1 MEGAPD
7 RARPRHRKTDRYMQ
21 LEIEIKAEDGRY
33 VVIPR
38 GEVDLVTQAQLKEVI
53 NELVVAGNVD
63 IIVDLDETT
72 FLDSTGLGALIGA
85 RRKTHA
91 FMGSFAIV
99 CTQERLLKLFRITSL
114 DKVFAIRDTRSE
126 ALARPERA
134 ERLQDG
140 QPA

>member
-1 MEGAPD
+1 MEGAHGDERSPSMTED
-7 RARPRHRKTDRYMQ
+7 LYMQ

-38 GEVDLVTQAQLKEVI
+38 GEVDLVTQAQLKEAI
-53 NELVVAGNVD
+53 NELVVGGNVD

-99 CTQERLLKLFRITSL
+99 CTQERMLKLFRITSL
-114 DKVFAIRDTRSE
+114 DKVFAIRDSRAE

-134 ERLQDG
+134 EA
-140 QPA
+140 PA

>member
-1 MEGAPD
+1 
-7 RARPRHRKTDRYMQ
+7 MQ

-33 VVIPR
+33 VVITS
-38 GEVDLVTQAQLKEVI
+38 GEVDLVTQAQLKEAI

-63 IIVDLDETT
+63 LIVDLDETT

-99 CTQERLLKLFRITSL
+99 CTQERMLKLFRITSL
-114 DKVFAIRDTRSE
+114 DKVFAIRSSRSE

-134 ERLQDG
+134 EEMGLQDG

>member
-1 MEGAPD
+1 
-7 RARPRHRKTDRYMQ
+7 MQ

-38 GEVDLVTQAQLKEVI
+38 GEVDLVTQVQLKEAI
-53 NELVVAGNVD
+53 NDLVVAGNVD

-99 CTQERLLKLFRITSL
+99 CNQERMLKLFRITSL
-114 DKVFAIRDTRSE
+114 DKVFAIRETRSD

-134 ERLQDG
+134 EQINLQDG

>member
-1 MEGAPD
+1 
-7 RARPRHRKTDRYMQ
+7 MQ

-72 FLDSTGLGALIGA
+72 FLDSTGLGALSGA

>member
-1 MEGAPD
+1 
-7 RARPRHRKTDRYMQ
+7 MQ

-33 VVIPR
+33 VVTPR
-38 GEVDLVTQAQLKEVI
+38 GEVDLVSQIQLKEAI
-53 NELVVAGNVD
+53 NELVVAGHVD

-99 CTQERLLKLFRITSL
+99 CTKERLLKLFRITSL
-114 DKVFAIRDTRSE
+114 DKVFAIHATRAD

-134 ERLQDG
+134 EALDLQDG
-140 QPA
+140 PRA

>member
-1 MEGAPD
+1 MEGAHGDERSPPMTED
-7 RARPRHRKTDRYMQ
+7 LYMQ

-38 GEVDLVTQAQLKEVI
+38 GEFDLVTQAQLKEAI
-53 NELVVAGNVD
+53 NELVVGGNVD

>member
-1 MEGAPD
+1 
-7 RARPRHRKTDRYMQ
+7 MQ

-38 GEVDLVTQAQLKEVI
+38 GEVDLVTQVQLKEAI
-53 NELVVAGNVD
+53 NDLVVAGNVD

-99 CTQERLLKLFRITSL
+99 CNQERMLKLFRITSL
-114 DKVFAIRDTRSE
+114 DKVFAIRETRRD

-134 ERLQDG
+134 EQLNLQDG

>member
-1 MEGAPD
+1 
-7 RARPRHRKTDRYMQ
+7 MQ

-38 GEVDLVTQAQLKEVI
+38 GEVDLVTQVQLKEAI
-53 NELVVAGNVD
+53 NDLVVAGNVD

-99 CTQERLLKLFRITSL
+99 CNQERMLKLFRITSL
-114 DKVFAIRDTRSE
+114 DKVFAIRETRSD

-134 ERLQDG
+134 EQLNLQDG

>member
-1 MEGAPD
+1 
-7 RARPRHRKTDRYMQ
+7 MQ
-21 LEIEIKAEDGRY
+21 LEIEIKAEAGRY

-38 GEVDLVTQAQLKEVI
+38 GEVDLVTQAQLKEAI
-53 NELVVAGNVD
+53 NELVVAGKVD

-99 CTQERLLKLFRITSL
+99 CTQERMLKLFRITSL
-114 DKVFAIRDTRSE
+114 DKVFAIRDSRAE

-134 ERLQDG
+134 EQLQDG